1 MSFWFVQLL
10 NGLSFSMIL
19 FLMAAG
25 LSLIFGLMNIVNM
38 THGALY
44 LLGTYIA
51 VSINKSIGFFPLSVI
66 SGSIAIGIMG
76 ILFQHLLL
84 KRFQDDHRS
93 QLLLTIGLVFI
104 LGDLALY
111 IWGGVPLLLPKPWPF
126 EESMRIGSMAFPSY
140 RLVIIVISVL
150 MAIALWLFIDKTKAG
165 ALIRAGVD
173 DAEMARGLGIN
184 IPLLFTAVF
193 GLGAAISAF
202 GGTIAGPIIGAYP
215 GLEWEIL
222 LLALCVILIG
232 GLGSLKGAFVG
243 SLLVGLADNFG
254 KALIPELGLFII
266 FGSVAIVLA
275 FKPTGL
281 FGKNH

>member
-1 MSFWFVQLL
+1 MTFWFVQLL
-10 NGLSFSMIL
+10 NGLSFSMVL

-44 LLGTYIA
+44 LLGAYIA
-51 VSINKSIGFFPLSVI
+51 ISVCNSTNSFPLSII
-66 SGSIAIGIMG
+66 SGSIAIGIIG
-76 ILFQHLLL
+76 ILLQHSVL
-84 KRFQDDHRS
+84 KRFQHDHRS
-93 QLLLTIGLVFI
+93 QLLLTIGFVFVFA
-104 LGDLALY
+104 DLALF

-126 EESMRIGSMAFPSY
+126 QESLKMGGISFPSY
-140 RLVIIVISVL
+140 RLVIIGMGVL
-150 MAIALWLFIDKTKAG
+150 MAIGLWLFIDKTKAG

-193 GLGAAISAF
+193 GLGAAVSAF
-202 GGTIAGPIIGAYP
+202 GGTIAGPVIGAYP

-222 LLALCVILIG
+222 LLAMCVLLIG

-243 SLLVGLADNFG
+243 SLVVGLADNFG
-254 KALIPELGLFII
+254 KALIPELALFLI
-266 FGSVAIVLA
+266 FGSVAVVLA
-275 FKPTGL
+275 FKPSGL
-281 FGKNH
+281 FGKSH